1 MSVSIKY
8 KGNEIASMTES
19 GTKTLQTKGKYCEDN
34 ITVTQTTPPP
44 VEPNDITFWDYDGT
58 VVAAWSLAEMAGKTA
73 LPDYPAHE
81 GLICQGWN
89 WTLADIKAANREL
102 DIGALYITDDGK
114 TRLYINF
121 DKGTWDD
128 FVLNYYQS
136 AANAVVVDW
145 GDGTTPEAMSPEGY
159 TEHRH
164 TYTSSGNYVIT
175 LLAVEGATMQLGGN
189 GKLLIANNEDD
200 IGRCSML
207 IKIEVGARVTT
218 VADNSFRGCV
228 RLTSATFPSTTKVN
242 GGRTFEQ
249 CPQIRVIAVAMMDRV
264 SQTAYQSANLRAI
277 STPKGVTQTA
287 RYVTANTAVRQV
299 NYDAISTYFSQSLE
313 RVHIAAV
320 NGTVGDFSACRSL
333 LEVTIPADATGFI
346 GGAFSGC
353 NSLRK
358 VTCLGNIVNIPATT
372 FQRCFPLRY
381 IDLTHCTAVPT
392 LENVN
397 AFGYT
402 SPQLEIRVPAALADE
417 WKAATNW
424 ATYADQ
430 IVGV

>member
-8 KGNEIASMTES
+8 KGNEIASMSES

-58 VVAAWSLAEMAGKTA
+58 VVAAWSFEELQGETE
-73 LPDYPAHE
+73 LPSYPTHD

-102 DIGALYITDDGK
+102 DVGALYITDDGK
-114 TRLYINF
+114 TRLYIDF
-121 DKGTWDD
+121 DEETWDD

-145 GDGTTPEAMSPEGY
+145 GDGTTPEAMSTEGY

-164 TYTSSGNYVIT
+164 TYKSCGNYVIT
-175 LLAVEGATMQLGGN
+175 LLTVEGATMQLGGN
-189 GKLLIANNEDD
+189 GKLLIANNEADM
-200 IGRCSML
+200 GRCSML
-207 IKIEVGARVTT
+207 IKMEVGARVTT

-249 CPQIRVIAVAMMDRV
+249 CPQIRIIAVAMMDRV
-264 SQTAYQSANLRAI
+264 SQTAYQSSNLRAI

-287 RYVTANTAVRQV
+287 SRVTANTAVRQV
-299 NYDAISTYFSQSLE
+299 NYDAISTYLSQSLE

-320 NGTVGDFSACRSL
+320 NSTVGDFSACRSL
-333 LEVTIPADATGFI
+333 LEVTIPADATGFVSA
-346 GGAFSGC
+346 AFSGC

-358 VTCLGNIVNIPATT
+358 VTCLGNIVNIPAET

-402 SPQLEIRVPAALADE
+402 SPQLEIRVPANLVDE